1 MKEGRTGSHGSRCVC
16 CACVLW
22 DGSPQWSLPR
32 NGVLLAA
39 VPLTLGFIPQRI
51 LRHFAVQA
59 LGNFHVHGVYSFVM
73 WKWPVHVPG
82 PGSTRAAIPPGPASC
97 PAVPWVA
104 RPLRCMSSK
113 HSSSV
118 TSRSRP
124 LAWHHPPVTIRWAFW
139 GPVFFNRF

>member
-1 MKEGRTGSHGSRCVC
+1 MKEGRTRSHGSRCVC

-51 LRHFAVQA
+51 LCHFGELSRSRCV
-59 LGNFHVHGVYSFVM
+59 FFVT
-73 WKWPVHVPG
+73 WKRPVHVPG

-97 PAVPWVA
+97 PAAPWVA
-104 RPLRCMSSK
+104 RPLRCLSSK
-113 HSSSV
+113 HNSSV

-124 LAWHHPPVTIRWAFW
+124 LAWHHPPVTVRWAFW